1 MPAPRLGPKKAISI
15 LPSRRISITP
25 GKEGKLL
32 PEGSKFTV
40 YGKKKPKLLPT
51 KFAGKAK
58 TGPTAAV
65 NRYMERG
72 GRKIISKVY
81 SKNYNIVR
89 SGSKVYAVKIGG
101 EKMFIDGGIN
111 ESAVGWLSESGQLTT
126 AKDFRDS
133 LIAIDGTTVG
143 REWGEN
149 VLTSLWDDLTMA
161 EKAQVVNE
169 FADFDWAGFWAEMYP
184 IAVRQGGEPMVD
196 RQYELYDEI
205 VMRIERALGRSL

>member
-1 MPAPRLGPKKAISI
+1 MEY
-15 LPSRRISITP
+15 RIEHDSM
-25 GKEGKLL
+25 GE
-32 PEGSKFTV
+32 
-40 YGKKKPKLLPT
+40 
-51 KFAGKAK
+51 
-58 TGPTAAV
+58 
-65 NRYMERG
+65 M
-72 GRKIISKVY
+72 KVPVDKY
-81 SKNYNIVR
+81 WGAQTQR
-89 SGSKVYAVKIGG
+89 SYQNFKIGG

-133 LIAIDGTTVG
+133 LIAIDNTTVG

>member
-1 MPAPRLGPKKAISI
+1 MPPVRLGPKKAISI
-15 LPSRRISITP
+15 LPSRKISITP

-81 SKNYNIVR
+81 SKNYNVVR
-89 SGSKVYAVKIGG
+89 SESHWRHDLSLLL
-101 EKMFIDGGIN
+101 KMCSNSSLSWLIFLSAHSMSSRHWGQTLHISFSFICFQI
-111 ESAVGWLSESGQLTT
+111 SV
-126 AKDFRDS
+126 
-133 LIAIDGTTVG
+133 
-143 REWGEN
+143 
-149 VLTSLWDDLTMA
+149 
-161 EKAQVVNE
+161 
-169 FADFDWAGFWAEMYP
+169 
-184 IAVRQGGEPMVD
+184 
-196 RQYELYDEI
+196 
-205 VMRIERALGRSL
+205 

>member
-1 MPAPRLGPKKAISI
+1 MAIGPKKAINI
-15 LPSRRISITP
+15 LPSRKISVLP
-25 GKEGKLL
+25 GKEGRLL

-40 YGKKKPKLLPT
+40 YGKKPQLSPS
-51 KFAGKAK
+51 KFAGKTK
-58 TGPTAAV
+58 TGPLGAV
-65 NRYMERG
+65 NRYLEGG
-72 GRKIISKVY
+72 GRKLISKIY
-81 SKNYNIVR
+81 S
-89 SGSKVYAVKIGG
+89 SKYTRVPGGESTYAVRIAG
-101 EKMFIDGGIN
+101 EKMMVDGRIN

-133 LIAIDGTTVG
+133 LIAIDNTTVG